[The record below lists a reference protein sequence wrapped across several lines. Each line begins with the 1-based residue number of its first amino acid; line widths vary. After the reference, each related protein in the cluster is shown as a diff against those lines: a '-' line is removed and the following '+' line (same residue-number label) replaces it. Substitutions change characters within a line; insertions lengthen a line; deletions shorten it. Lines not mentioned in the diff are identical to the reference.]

1 MAHRLS
7 QFTPIA
13 DAIVKLFHPHAEVV
27 LHDLIDD
34 TIAYIAN
41 PFSGRA
47 VGDVS
52 YLGIGPKEP
61 SLKKDVLGPYEK
73 ADFKGQ
79 PIRSITAVLR
89 SEDGNPIGILCIN
102 LDFSVL
108 ESALEILDKF
118 VRSPDI
124 DAIPEALFRKDW
136 RNLIK
141 LEIRSYLLE
150 TDKTLDMLDI
160 KGRMA
165 LLKRLDEKGL
175 FYARKSVQQVAHA
188 LGISRA
194 TVYKNLKEIRKE
206 NVMMQLGRP

>member
-7 QFTPIA
+7 QFRPVA
-13 DAIVKLFHPHAEVV
+13 DAIVKLFHPYAEVV
-27 LHDLIDD
+27 LHDIIDD
-34 TIAYIAN
+34 TIAYVAN

-52 YLGIGPKEP
+52 YLGLDPKEP

-73 ADFKGQ
+73 ADYKGQ

-89 SEDGNPIGILCIN
+89 NADGNPIGILCIN
-102 LDFSVL
+102 LDFLVL

-124 DAIPEALFRKDW
+124 DAVPETLFQKDW
-136 RNLIK
+136 RDLIK

-150 TDKTLDMLDI
+150 TDKTLNMLNI
-160 KGRMA
+160 KGRMT

-194 TVYKNLKEIRKE
+194 TVYKNLKELREE
-206 NVMMQLGRP
+206 NVMIQLGRP